1 MKGQKQSR
9 TDLLEKKIDALI
21 KVVQQLLDE
30 NAYLKDLSVG
40 TLETIKLMDDY
51 EDAIEKLRA
60 KVAEELVRQK
70 RLSPW
75 KRLATRSG
83 YMGSGF
89 LIAAQWTI
97 DPRLYVVGFILVVI
111 QTASRKQIGNLVAMY
126 TYLMGL
132 LAMDKSL

>member
-9 TDLLEKKIDALI
+9 TDLLEKRVDALI

-60 KVAEELVRQK
+60 KVAEE
-70 RLSPW
+70 
-75 KRLATRSG
+75 RSKAEEAKPLETP
-83 YMGSGF
+83 S
-89 LIAAQWTI
+89 
-97 DPRLYVVGFILVVI
+97 
-111 QTASRKQIGNLVAMY
+111 N
-126 TYLMGL
+126 
-132 LAMDKSL
+132 